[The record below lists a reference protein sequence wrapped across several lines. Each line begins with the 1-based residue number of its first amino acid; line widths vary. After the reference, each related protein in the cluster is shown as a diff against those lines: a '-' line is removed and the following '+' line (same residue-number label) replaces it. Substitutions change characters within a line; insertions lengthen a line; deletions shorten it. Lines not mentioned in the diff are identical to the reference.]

1 MGVEIAEADG
11 HVREPVIAYYEERA
25 RGGAGLIIT
34 ENTSACYPRG
44 ANSAHE
50 LGVSNDDFLPGLRAL
65 TDRVHSHGARIA
77 IQLAHH
83 GKVGRLDTQHGRS
96 LLMPSTPRK
105 KPGYGGALDLSRDEM
120 MLMAA
125 AAGDGKPTIREATEQ
140 DLAELVNDF
149 AAAAERAQRA
159 GFDAVEIH
167 GAHGYIFSEF
177 LSPAWN
183 FREDQY
189 GGSSEN
195 RARLLCET
203 IAACKAVTGG
213 DFPVWCRID
222 ATEFGEEEG
231 ICLEDAQRTAELA
244 EKAGSDAI
252 HVSAYAH
259 PLGAGFT
266 QAPIVHAESGFAAFA
281 AAIKDRVKVP
291 VIAVGRLSP
300 EAGARLIREGRAD
313 VIAMGRQMLADP
325 ATPRKLREKQSDSI
339 RPCIYCYTCVAQAFF
354 DRSVRCAVNPVT
366 AHEAELAQR
375 MREKSP
381 QPQRV
386 LIAGGGPAGLEAA
399 RVAALR
405 GHRVSLY
412 EAGNQLGGTLRFAA
426 LVYEPNE
433 KLLNWLE
440 GQVRKLGVEVL
451 LGRELTLDDV
461 RRQKPDHVIVA
472 TGAQR
477 QNPPIPGSDLA
488 HVMDGDGL
496 RELMTGT
503 GAGSQSLGALDRLI
517 IAAGRR
523 LRIMRSPRRLRVLSH
538 RYMPIGERVVIIG
551 GGLVGI
557 ELAEFL
563 AERKRQVT
571 VLEEGP
577 IFALQMAHPRR
588 WRVLHDIRE
597 AGVEL
602 VAGARVDRISEHSVD
617 FSVSSTRNEKVET
630 RSVEASSVIVT
641 LGLEPNPNLAAR
653 LEASDARVVSVG
665 DCTGVGYI
673 EGAIRE
679 GFEAALSLDSSAA
692 KTGTTT

>member
-1 MGVEIAEADG
+1 MTTPESFNSPIISAKDVAKSIIKWDNMEF
-11 HVREPVIAYYEERA
+11 EER
-25 RGGAGLIIT
+25 
-34 ENTSACYPRG
+34 
-44 ANSAHE
+44 
-50 LGVSNDDFLPGLRAL
+50 
-65 TDRVHSHGARIA
+65 
-77 IQLAHH
+77 
-83 GKVGRLDTQHGRS
+83 
-96 LLMPSTPRK
+96 
-105 KPGYGGALDLSRDEM
+105 
-120 MLMAA
+120 
-125 AAGDGKPTIREATEQ
+125 
-140 DLAELVNDF
+140 
-149 AAAAERAQRA
+149 
-159 GFDAVEIH
+159 
-167 GAHGYIFSEF
+167 
-177 LSPAWN
+177 
-183 FREDQY
+183 
-189 GGSSEN
+189 
-195 RARLLCET
+195 
-203 IAACKAVTGG
+203 
-213 DFPVWCRID
+213 
-222 ATEFGEEEG
+222 
-231 ICLEDAQRTAELA
+231 
-244 EKAGSDAI
+244 
-252 HVSAYAH
+252 
-259 PLGAGFT
+259 
-266 QAPIVHAESGFAAFA
+266 
-281 AAIKDRVKVP
+281 
-291 VIAVGRLSP
+291 
-300 EAGARLIREGRAD
+300 
-313 VIAMGRQMLADP
+313 
-325 ATPRKLREKQSDSI
+325 
-339 RPCIYCYTCVAQAFF
+339 
-354 DRSVRCAVNPVT
+354 
-366 AHEAELAQR
+366 
-375 MREKSP
+375 
-381 QPQRV
+381 
-386 LIAGGGPAGLEAA
+386 LEAA